1 MRKMSLVTKI
11 LIGLILGVVV
21 GIIFGKQATIV
32 KPLGDLF
39 MRLINMIIA
48 PLVLSTLVVGTASL
62 GDIKR
67 LGRIGGKTIAY
78 YLITT
83 AVAVVIGLILATVVQ
98 PGVGLQLPLPA
109 AQKVTEIPSV
119 INTFLAI
126 IPTNPIQALASATM
140 LQIISFA
147 LFLGIAIALVGEKG
161 QPLLNVFDSLAEVMY
176 RITGMVMAFA
186 PIGVFGLMAP
196 TVGTYGL
203 KVLLPLISLIIVVAV
218 GCILHAIIVYSATVS
233 ILARVSPLKFFRG
246 SFEATMVAFS
256 SCSSSGTLPI
266 TMKCAEKNLGV
277 SSKIC
282 SFVLPL
288 GATINMD
295 GSALYQ
301 GVCALFIAQVYG
313 IHLGVSQM
321 LMVILASTLGSI
333 GAAGVPGAGLIML
346 TMVLGAVGLPL
357 EGMAL
362 VAGVDRVLDMFRTS
376 INVTGDLSAA
386 VVIAASEKEIDRT
399 VFQPGTNQL
408 SAK

>member
-1 MRKMSLVTKI
+1 MKKMSLVTKI

-21 GIIFGKQATIV
+21 GIFFGKQAAIV

-62 GDIKR
+62 GDLKR
-67 LGRIGGKTIAY
+67 LGRIGGKTLAY
-78 YLITT
+78 YLLTT
-83 AVAVVIGLILATVVQ
+83 AIAVVIGLVLATVIQ
-98 PGVGLQLPLPA
+98 PGVGLNLPLPA

-126 IPTNPIQALASATM
+126 IPTNPIQALASGTM

-161 QPLLNVFDSLAEVMY
+161 QPLLKVFDSLAEVMY

-186 PIGVFGLMAP
+186 PFGVFGLIAP

-203 KVLLPLISLIIVVAV
+203 SILLPLMKVIIVVAIGV
-218 GCILHAIIVYSATVS
+218 VLHEVFVYSAAVS
-233 ILARVSPLKFFRG
+233 ILARISPLKFFRG
-246 SFEATMVAFS
+246 SLEAMMVAFS
-256 SCSSSGTLPI
+256 SCSSSGTLPV
-266 TMKCAEKNLGV
+266 TMKCAEENLGV
-277 SSKIC
+277 SPKIA

-295 GSALYQ
+295 GTSLYL
-301 GVCALFIAQVYG
+301 GVAALFVAQVYG

-321 LMVILASTLGSI
+321 LMVVLTATLGSI

-346 TMVLGAVGLPL
+346 TMVLSSVGLPL

-362 VAGVDRVLDMFRTS
+362 VAGVDRVLDMMRTS
-376 INVTGDLSAA
+376 CNVTGDISCA
-386 VVIAASEKEIDRT
+386 VVIAASEKELNIT
-399 VFQPGTNQL
+399 ASGPVTNL

>member
-1 MRKMSLVTKI
+1 MKKMSLVTKI

-21 GIIFGKQATIV
+21 GIFFGKQAAIV

-62 GDIKR
+62 GDLKR
-67 LGRIGGKTIAY
+67 LGRIGGKTLAY
-78 YLITT
+78 YLLTT
-83 AVAVVIGLILATVVQ
+83 AIAVVIGLVLATVIQ
-98 PGVGLQLPLPA
+98 PGVGLNLPLPA

-126 IPTNPIQALASATM
+126 IPTNPIQALASGTM

-161 QPLLNVFDSLAEVMY
+161 QPLLKVFDSLAEVMY

-186 PIGVFGLMAP
+186 PFGVFGLIAP

-203 KVLLPLISLIIVVAV
+203 SILLPLMKVIIVVAIGV
-218 GCILHAIIVYSATVS
+218 VLHEVFVYSAAVS
-233 ILARVSPLKFFRG
+233 ILARISPLKFFRG
-246 SFEATMVAFS
+246 SLEAMMVAFS
-256 SCSSSGTLPI
+256 SCSSSGTLPV
-266 TMKCAEKNLGV
+266 TMKCAEENLGV
-277 SSKIC
+277 SPKIA

-295 GSALYQ
+295 GTSLYL
-301 GVCALFIAQVYG
+301 GVAALFVAQVYG

-321 LMVILASTLGSI
+321 LMVVLTATLGSI

-346 TMVLGAVGLPL
+346 TMVLSSVGLPL

-362 VAGVDRVLDMFRTS
+362 VAGVDRVLDMMRTS
-376 INVTGDLSAA
+376 CNVTGDISCA
-386 VVIAASEKEIDRT
+386 VVIAASEKELNRT
-399 VFQPGTNQL
+399 ASGPVTNL